1 MSATQQELV
10 TAVRAH
16 AIENYEKGGWD
27 FLVECYSDDEIV
39 DLISGARTESGAI
52 KKCANLLGALDARR
66 QDVISSGEW

>member
-1 MSATQQELV
+1 MSQELV

-16 AIENYEKGGWD
+16 ALENYEKGGWD

-39 DLISGARTESGAI
+39 DLIGVARTVDGAI
-52 KKCANLLGALDARR
+52 KKCADHLGILDERR